1 LPLDAASNYRQF
13 SPMARQMHIG
23 NRIAPPRFV
32 LFIILLAIGWPA
44 GITMLGLERGLLAG
58 FDLAALA
65 FLLSYAPALRLQAQA
80 LRDKAA
86 RNDAN
91 RWFLLVITILLSL
104 VILAAISAQ
113 IGSDEPLD
121 LNHKLLIVAT
131 LVLVWIFGNTVY
143 ALHYAHLYYTRDKAG
158 RDCEGLKFPG
168 EGQPGMADFVY
179 FAFTLGVAVQT
190 ADVAITS
197 AHIRRVATIH
207 CLVGFFFNLGVLALA
222 VNVLGSH

>member
-1 LPLDAASNYRQF
+1 
-13 SPMARQMHIG
+13 MHIG

-91 RWFLLVITILLSL
+91 RWFLLVISILLSL

-113 IGSDEPLD
+113 IGSDKPLD

-131 LVLVWIFGNTVY
+131 LVLVWTFGNTVY
-143 ALHYAHLYYTRDKAG
+143 ALHYAHLYYTRNKAG

>member
-1 LPLDAASNYRQF
+1 
-13 SPMARQMHIG
+13 MHIG

-44 GITMLGLERGLLAG
+44 GINMLGLERGLLAG

-91 RWFLLVITILLSL
+91 RWFLLVISILLSL

-113 IGSDEPLD
+113 IGSDKPLD

-131 LVLVWIFGNTVY
+131 LVLVWTFGNTVY
-143 ALHYAHLYYTRDKAG
+143 ALHYAHLYYTRNKAG

>member
-1 LPLDAASNYRQF
+1 
-13 SPMARQMHIG
+13 
-23 NRIAPPRFV
+23 
-32 LFIILLAIGWPA
+32 
-44 GITMLGLERGLLAG
+44 
-58 FDLAALA
+58 
-65 FLLSYAPALRLQAQA
+65 
-80 LRDKAA
+80 
-86 RNDAN
+86 
-91 RWFLLVITILLSL
+91 L

-131 LVLVWIFGNTVY
+131 LVLVWIFGNTVQ